1 MEISENTEDID
12 FKLHD
17 FGARSATSLDSAALG
32 GMAHLVNFRG
42 SDTIAGLVAARR
54 YYDAEMA
61 GYSIPAADHSTITA
75 WGVEDELEAYRNMLN
90 QFSKDNVIAIV
101 SDSYNIL
108 EALDKLWG
116 EQLKQEIEDF
126 GGKVIIR
133 LDSGNPVQG
142 VPEAIEILMSKF
154 CYTINSKGYK
164 VLPSYIRVIQGDGI
178 SIGSIEN
185 ILIAMKSMQQSAEN
199 VAFGMGSAL
208 LQKVD
213 RDTMS
218 FAMKASAIY
227 NSGIWH
233 DMYKNPKF
241 DPDKRSKAG
250 RFALVTNQDGTV
262 ETIKLEDLGTR
273 ENMLKVVFE
282 NGALLND
289 VSFDSIRN
297 RVARFQ
303 R

>member
-1 MEISENTEDID
+1 M
-12 FKLHD
+12 
-17 FGARSATSLDSAALG
+17 
-32 GMAHLVNFRG
+32 
-42 SDTIAGLVAARR
+42 
-54 YYDAEMA
+54 
-61 GYSIPAADHSTITA
+61 
-75 WGVEDELEAYRNMLN
+75 
-90 QFSKDNVIAIV
+90 
-101 SDSYNIL
+101 
-108 EALDKLWG
+108 
-116 EQLKQEIEDF
+116 
-126 GGKVIIR
+126 IIR

-154 CYTINSKGYK
+154 GYTINSKGYK